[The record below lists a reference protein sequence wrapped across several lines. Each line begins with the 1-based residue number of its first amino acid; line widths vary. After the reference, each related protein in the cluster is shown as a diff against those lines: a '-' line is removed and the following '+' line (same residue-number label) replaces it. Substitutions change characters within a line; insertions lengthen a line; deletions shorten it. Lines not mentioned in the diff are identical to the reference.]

1 MLCTVL
7 VLCCVIH
14 TVLTLFC
21 CAAPV
26 LCYAHCSCAV
36 LHTALVLRFRSGG
49 YAGDRRRRGW
59 GHAHSPRHVADRCAA
74 LPLCCPRERT
84 GGDIHSLVC
93 SLMNAQTSRPKMCTT
108 AHICHHASSLFLCI
122 QNIAAGHI
130 SAHVRISQDTSG
142 YVCICHHTSAFVS
155 IRQHTLYVRKRHP
168 SLTQPA
174 PVCASNY

>member
-1 MLCTVL
+1 VL
-7 VLCCVIH
+7 VLCCAIH

-26 LCYAHCSCAV
+26 LCYAHCSCAAHSTGAALTSWGV
-36 LHTALVLRFRSGG
+36 CQEKTGVGASIQPQTCGRPLCSSTALLSKGTN
-49 YAGDRRRRGW
+49 GW
-59 GHAHSPRHVADRCAA
+59 WHTFSC
-74 LPLCCPRERT
+74 LFF
-84 GGDIHSLVC
+84 
-93 SLMNAQTSRPKMCTT
+93 NACTTSWPKMCTT
-108 AHICHHASSLFLCI
+108 AHICQHVSSLFLCI

-142 YVCICHHTSAFVS
+142 YVCICHHTSAFVI

-174 PVCASNY
+174 PVCASNC